1 MEPDATYKH
10 LLSFAFMVEELLR
23 WLVADLHGMHA
34 LVDALDFSTLTRM
47 HEQSVTAG
55 AVALHRHS
63 NDMVWQ
69 VHRRGRSDQHL
80 GHHRGNG
87 PVQPFDDAPDLDP
100 LPRECKLPWLGQGR
114 ACPNMVKLL

>member
-34 LVDALDFSTLTRM
+34 LVDALDFSTLERV

-55 AVALHRHS
+55 AAALHRHS
-63 NDMVWQ
+63 NDMVWR
-69 VHRRGRSDQHL
+69 VHLRGR
-80 GHHRGNG
+80 GE
-87 PVQPFDDAPDLDP
+87 DDAVAPA
-100 LPRECKLPWLGQGR
+100 GR
-114 ACPNMVKLL
+114 ADRSTSPPGGDAGRWRGEQRGVADRLAVRGRRLCAA